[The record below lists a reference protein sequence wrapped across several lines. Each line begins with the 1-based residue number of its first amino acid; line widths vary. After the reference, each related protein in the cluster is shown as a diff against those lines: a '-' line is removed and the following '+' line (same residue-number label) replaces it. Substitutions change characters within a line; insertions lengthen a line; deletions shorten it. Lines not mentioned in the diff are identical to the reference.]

1 MKKILCLL
9 LTLLLISCCA
19 TSEEVTISSKPA
31 TVTENALTITPSKP
45 IRTTKYPFNLLLIAV
60 PSTYKLEPNT
70 WTLVAPNGD
79 KIKVEAILK
88 TTDGIKT
95 KFDHVGFITGHQ
107 KQYLALSA
115 DPSEKLKDEYVE
127 LQITSS
133 KPFLAN
139 EIKWL
144 STSKL

>member
-9 LTLLLISCCA
+9 LTLLLISCAA
-19 TSEEVTISSKPA
+19 TSEEVTISRKPA
-31 TVTENALTITPSKP
+31 MVTENALTITLSKP

-60 PSTYKLEPNT
+60 PSTYKLEPNA

-88 TTDGIKT
+88 TSDGIKT
-95 KFDHVGFITGHQ
+95 KFDHVGFMSGNQ
-107 KQYLALSA
+107 RQYLALLS
-115 DPSEKLKDEYVE
+115 DPNEKLKDEYVE
-127 LQITSS
+127 LQIKSS
-133 KPFLAN
+133 QPFLAN